1 MRDKLILGHSGGRT
15 RDSEALQRRFY
26 LARSL
31 QTGSRDGMDLPAVGE
46 HVFAVEG
53 IEKKR
58 LRKVKLP
65 RTRTTVNGAED
76 IFVVPL
82 LCPTHFPSFFRA
94 ESSIW

>member
-1 MRDKLILGHSGGRT
+1 
-15 RDSEALQRRFY
+15 
-26 LARSL
+26 
-31 QTGSRDGMDLPAVGE
+31 MDLPAVGE

-76 IFVVPL
+76 VFVVPV
-82 LCPTHFPSFFRA
+82 LCSTHFHRFSGQNRVSGEVA
-94 ESSIW
+94 RMVSQVSV